1 MKMARALLDL
11 GPMGYRRFWRVIA
24 YFPAVAALAAI
35 ACSGTATAKT
45 PLEFGAARMQTRDR
59 LRAPSDAERELQTGI
74 ALTQQGHFLEAI
86 PHFLAAQGHVADE
99 YAVNFNLALCYV
111 GTEQFGRAIQ
121 VLSAL
126 KADGRDT
133 AAVNNLLAQA
143 YIGAGQDKEAFSAFQ
158 QAVKQTPEDE
168 KLYMLVAEECM
179 DRQAYDLGLDVLDI
193 GLRHLPKSS
202 RLHYERGVFFSFE
215 NEPDPATA
223 DFDLASKLFPRSDI
237 FYMAAGQKA
246 LLEGNMP
253 EAVRVAREGLEGG
266 HGNYVL
272 LTIFGKAV
280 VQSGVSPAQPE
291 FREAQAALEKSV
303 AERPN
308 YAESRAAL
316 GELYLM
322 AGRTDEAITQLEAA
336 RKLAPDDSS
345 VYSHLAIAY
354 RRKGDA
360 KQAERMLA
368 MLAALNQEQAAK
380 YKSGAPGHKAGYV
393 SSGRAPRRP

>member
-1 MKMARALLDL
+1 MARVLLHL
-11 GPMGYRRFWRVIA
+11 VPRMAYRRFWRVIA

-35 ACSGTATAKT
+35 PCSGAATAKT
-45 PLEFGAARMQTRDR
+45 PFASSATEMQASGRLSAR
-59 LRAPSDAERELQTGI
+59 SDAERELQTGI
-74 ALTQQGHFLEAI
+74 ALTQRGHFSEAI
-86 PHFLAAQGHVADE
+86 PHFLAAQGHVADG

-121 VLSAL
+121 VLSTL
-126 KADGRDT
+126 KADGSDT

-158 QAVKQTPEDE
+158 QAVKQAPEDE

-179 DRQAYDLGLDVLDI
+179 DRQAYDLGLDVLNI

-223 DFDLASKLFPRSDI
+223 DFDLASKLSPGSDI
-237 FYMAAGQKA
+237 SYMAAGQKA

-253 EAVRVAREGLEGG
+253 EAVRVAREGIKEG
-266 HGNYVL
+266 HGNYIL
-272 LTIFGKAV
+272 LTILGKAV
-280 VQSGVSPAQPE
+280 IQSGVNAGRPE

-303 AERPN
+303 AEQPN
-308 YAESRAAL
+308 YAVSRAAL

-322 AGRTDEAITQLEAA
+322 AGRVDDAIANLEAA
-336 RKLAPDDSS
+336 RKLASDDAS

-360 KQAERMLA
+360 EAAKRMLTA
-368 MLAALNQEQAAK
+368 LAALNQEQAAK
-380 YKSGAPGHKAGYV
+380 YKSDSPGHKAGYV

>member
-1 MKMARALLDL
+1 MA
-11 GPMGYRRFWRVIA
+11 YRRFWRVIA
-24 YFPAVAALAAI
+24 YFPVVAALVVI
-35 ACSGTATAKT
+35 ACWTDAVAQTPPASGAS
-45 PLEFGAARMQTRDR
+45 EIQARGR
-59 LRAPSDAERELQTGI
+59 LSASSDAERELQTGV
-74 ALTQQGHFLEAI
+74 ALTQQGHFSEAI

-99 YAVNFNLALCYV
+99 YAVNFNLALCYA
-111 GTEQFGRAIQ
+111 GTEQFARAIE
-121 VLSAL
+121 VLGTL
-126 KADGRDT
+126 KTDGHDT

-143 YIGAGQDKEAFSAFQ
+143 YIGTGRDKEAFSSFQ
-158 QAVKQTPEDE
+158 QAVKQTPRDE
-168 KLYMLVAEECM
+168 KLYMFVAEECM
-179 DRQAYDLGLDVLDI
+179 DRQSYDLGLDVLNI
-193 GLRHLPKSS
+193 GLRHLPSSS

-215 NEPDPATA
+215 NEPDSATA
-223 DFDLASKLFPRSDI
+223 DFDLASKLSPRSDI

-253 EAVRVAREGLEGG
+253 EAVQVAREGIKEG
-266 HGNYVL
+266 HGNYIL
-272 LTIFGKAV
+272 LTILGKAV
-280 VQSGVSPAQPE
+280 VQSGVSAAQPE

-322 AGRTDEAITQLEAA
+322 AGRVDDAIANLEAA

-360 KQAERMLA
+360 EAAKRMLT

-380 YKSGAPGHKAGYV
+380 YKSGAPGHKAGYI

>member
-1 MKMARALLDL
+1 MA
-11 GPMGYRRFWRVIA
+11 YRHFWRVIA
-24 YFPAVAALAAI
+24 CFSAVAALVAI
-35 ACSGTATAKT
+35 AC
-45 PLEFGAARMQTRDR
+45 FGAAGAKIPLWADATEIQARSHSS
-59 LRAPSDAERELQTGI
+59 ASSDAEGELQTGI

-86 PHFLAAQGHVADE
+86 PHFLAAQGHVSDE

-111 GTEQFGRAIQ
+111 GTEQFGRAIH
-121 VLSAL
+121 VLSTL
-126 KADGRDT
+126 KANGHET
-133 AAVNNLLAQA
+133 AAVNSLLAQA
-143 YIGAGQDKEAFSAFQ
+143 YVGTGQDKEAFRAFQ

-179 DRQAYDLGLDVLDI
+179 DRQAYDLGLDVLNI
-193 GLRHLPKSS
+193 GLRHLPNSS

-215 NEPDPATA
+215 NESDAATA
-223 DFDLASKLFPRSDI
+223 DFDLASKLSPGSDI

-246 LLEGNMP
+246 LLDGNIP
-253 EAVRVAREGLEGG
+253 EAVRVAREGIKGG
-266 HGNYVL
+266 HGNYIL

-280 VQSGVSPAQPE
+280 VQSGVSAAEPE

-308 YAESRAAL
+308 YAESRAVL

-322 AGRTDEAITQLEAA
+322 AGRVDDAIADLEVA
-336 RKLAPDDSS
+336 RKLAPDEAS

-360 KQAERMLA
+360 EAAKRMLA
-368 MLAALNQEQAAK
+368 ALAELNQEQAAK
-380 YKSGAPGHKAGYV
+380 YKSGAPGQKAGYI
-393 SSGRAPRRP
+393 STGQAPRRP